1 MKIVNI
7 SSKRIPIRTLN
18 GVLLSSISAPKLG
31 SIAIKAVLDDSR
43 IYLSHVDEII
53 VLTTGIGQSACIL
66 QAFITKSN
74 LHVRKRIKGYL

>member
-31 SIAIKAVLDDSR
+31 SIAFKAVLEDSR
-43 IYLSHVDEII
+43 IDPSYVDEII
-53 VLTTGIGQSACIL
+53 VLTTGIGQSSCMCR
-66 QAFITKSN
+66 SS
-74 LHVRKRIKGYL
+74 